1 MKQEKL
7 TDLTVS
13 QLVEE
18 FLALAIAQDKAELN
32 SEVGKYN
39 RLYGEM
45 ESIEAELKIRAGDQ
59 RRALLPLL
67 DHRNAQVRYTASVA
81 TLAVDL
87 QAARRAL
94 QIISDRNEYP
104 QAANARG
111 MMKALDERRYIP
123 V

>member
-1 MKQEKL
+1 MKREKL
-7 TDLTVS
+7 NDLTVS
-13 QLVEE
+13 QLVER
-18 FLALAIAQDKAELN
+18 FLALAIAQDEAELN
-32 SEVGKYN
+32 SEIGKYN

-45 ESIEAELKIRAGDQ
+45 ESVEAELKIRTGDQ
-59 RRALLPLL
+59 RKALLPLL
-67 DHRNAQVRYTASVA
+67 NHRNAQVRYMASVA

-111 MMKALDERRYIP
+111 MIKALDEGRYIP
-123 V
+123 A